1 MAGRKL
7 LRAKGFDALT
17 TQEVALE
24 AGIPPGTLFGYIS
37 NKTDLLIIALVH
49 EAMEFVATIPS
60 RIPAAGSCKDRVMF
74 VFEEMAVYHGRDVEI
89 TRHFLRE
96 LAITLNKELTERSHA
111 LRYWVTGV
119 YSRAEY
125 STTLRKALKWQF
137 MGIAATPATGAGSGK
152 ARAG

>member
-1 MAGRKL
+1 MKRDSVVKKVVGRREQKKAETAERIAMAGRKL

-96 LAITLNKELTERSHA
+96 LAITKGFEFEAVR
-111 LRYWVTGV
+111 G
-119 YSRAEY
+119 E
-125 STTLRKALKWQF
+125 
-137 MGIAATPATGAGSGK
+137 AGEEKVVVIG
-152 ARAG
+152 GEGGG